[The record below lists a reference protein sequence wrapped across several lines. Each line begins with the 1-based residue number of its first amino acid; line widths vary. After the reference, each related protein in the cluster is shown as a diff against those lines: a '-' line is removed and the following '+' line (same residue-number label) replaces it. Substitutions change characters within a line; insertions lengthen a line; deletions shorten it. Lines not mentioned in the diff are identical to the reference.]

1 MESESLSNL
10 QFALIHIGLVFPLIP
25 ALKKNW
31 RTENIQFLVGAF
43 MFHLAASSLIPW
55 LDSVEMVWY
64 LVITGNIAM
73 GIYAMFF
80 FIEEA
85 RGFSYMMFGV
95 FILVGVVL
103 NMMGL
108 TMFLDESVTDDQ
120 VLSFLK
126 EQELIMISLTTLQ
139 SLLLMWT
146 TFYADW
152 IGKFKPFRFNRNS
165 VILRKCI
172 SVVPRHIQ
180 KN

>member
-10 QFALIHIGLVFPLIP
+10 QFALIHIGLVLPLIP
-25 ALKKNW
+25 ALKRNW
-31 RTENIQFLVGAF
+31 NIENIQLLIGAF

-55 LDSVEMVWY
+55 IDSAEMVWY
-64 LVITGNIAM
+64 VVIVGNIAM

-80 FIEEA
+80 FVENA
-85 RGFSYMMFGV
+85 RGFSYFIFGML
-95 FILVGVVL
+95 ILVGVVM

-108 TMFLDESVTDDQ
+108 TVFLDESVTDAQ

-152 IGKFKPFRFNRNS
+152 IGKLKPIRFNLNRLM
-165 VILRKCI
+165 LR
-172 SVVPRHIQ
+172 
-180 KN
+180 